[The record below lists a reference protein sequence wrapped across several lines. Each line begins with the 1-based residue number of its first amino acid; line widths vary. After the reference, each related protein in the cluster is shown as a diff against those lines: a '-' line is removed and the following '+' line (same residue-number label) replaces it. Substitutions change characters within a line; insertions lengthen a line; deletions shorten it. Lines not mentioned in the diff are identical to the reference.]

1 MEGING
7 TSCSI
12 FKLYETV
19 IQGEEKETIPKW
31 IGIENIKNRLTQT
44 LNTISTIR
52 VESNNL
58 QASNLALSNS
68 VNEFIEKMNSDSET
82 NEENK
87 NDQTSLIYLTD
98 PTDATDDTKKV
109 LPEYYN
115 KFSPIDENGTYL
127 FDINSTDFYPKIYEN
142 YLITSGV
149 AELAKT
155 IAGDETL
162 ESTLT
167 DSTQSLDDIQVTF
180 TDLSDDIL
188 DEWKKYQ
195 DYLNKYANLIFY
207 LLTGLM
213 VALGIVGFICTFFYS
228 AFDKCQCMRI
238 PLHVIW
244 NIFSLFTFILML
256 LGSLFGLLGVVG
268 SDGVGVM
275 QYAFGPENL
284 DPNND
289 DPIILKGGEAFDYIN
304 TCLNGDGNLASQ
316 LGLSKDG
323 SGAESLDQLY
333 KMDAKVNEA
342 ATKIEGYGDTFAS
355 ITNLQDTIN
364 KMRADISLTNS
375 VIISAFT
382 TLKNTA
388 NTVLSADN
396 SLSDKWVDSS
406 SECSGLAII
415 KASEIAS
422 ENPSAGTNACFILS
436 DYFTSENK
444 LPENR
449 YKENSINT
457 LLAELKNYQTNN
469 KDLLETLSSTTTDYK
484 TELSGMLNNV
494 KNDIQSSKNIIEPLT
509 KIYKNDIGD
518 DSIYSIVNCAFMK
531 TNINVFFD
539 QMDNGLSN
547 NATKFAITIIFVSL
561 CSGFSNLFILIV
573 INRFK
578 KTTKDKPIINP
589 ISKDEK
595 ESISQSKE
603 HINGDNPVDVSK
615 VHIEMTNI
623 PPPA

>member
-31 IGIENIKNRLTQT
+31 IGIENIKDRLTQT

-58 QASNLALSNS
+58 QASNLALSSS
-68 VNEFIEKMNSDSET
+68 VNDFIEKMNSDSET

-98 PTDATDDTKKV
+98 PTDDTKKV

-342 ATKIEGYGDTFAS
+342 ASKIEGYEDTFAS

-364 KMRADISLTNS
+364 KMRDDISLTNS

-406 SECSGLAII
+406 SECGGLALI
-415 KASEIAS
+415 KASDIS
-422 ENPSAGTNACFILS
+422 NTNPSAGTNACFILS

-444 LPENR
+444 LPEDR

-457 LLAELKNYQTNN
+457 LLAALKNYQTNN
-469 KDLLETLSSTTTDYK
+469 KAQLETLSSTTTEYK
-484 TELSGMLNNV
+484 TKLSGMLNNV

-603 HINGDNPVDVSK
+603 HINGDNPVDVSQ

>member
-1 MEGING
+1 
-7 TSCSI
+7 
-12 FKLYETV
+12 
-19 IQGEEKETIPKW
+19 
-31 IGIENIKNRLTQT
+31 
-44 LNTISTIR
+44 
-52 VESNNL
+52 
-58 QASNLALSNS
+58 
-68 VNEFIEKMNSDSET
+68 MNDDSET
-82 NEENK
+82 NEDNK
-87 NDQTSLIYLTD
+87 KDQTSLIYLTD
-98 PTDATDDTKKV
+98 PTDGTKKV

-180 TDLSDDIL
+180 TDLSDDVL

-213 VALGIVGFICTFFYS
+213 VVLGIVGFICTFFYS

-238 PLHVIW
+238 PLHFIW

-342 ATKIEGYGDTFAS
+342 ASKIEGYGDTFAS

-406 SECSGLAII
+406 SECGSLAII
-415 KASEIAS
+415 KASEIS
-422 ENPSAGTNACFILS
+422 NTNPSTTTNACFILS

-444 LPENR
+444 LPEDR
-449 YKENSINT
+449 YKEDSINT
-457 LLAELKNYQTNN
+457 LLTALKNYQTNN
-469 KDLLETLSSTTTDYK
+469 KAQLETLSSTTTEYK
-484 TELSGMLNNV
+484 TKLSGMLNNV

-603 HINGDNPVDVSK
+603 HINGENPVDVSQ

>member
-31 IGIENIKNRLTQT
+31 IGIENIKDRLTQT

-58 QASNLALSNS
+58 QDSNLALSNS
-68 VNEFIEKMNSDSET
+68 VNEFIEKINDDSKD
-82 NEENK
+82 NEDNK
-87 NDQTSLIYLTD
+87 NNQTSLIYLTD
-98 PTDATDDTKKV
+98 PTDGTKKV

-155 IAGDETL
+155 IAGDPTL

-180 TDLSDDIL
+180 TDLSDDVL

-213 VALGIVGFICTFFYS
+213 VVLGIIGFICTFFYS

-388 NTVLSADN
+388 NTALSADN

-406 SECSGLAII
+406 SECGGLAII
-415 KASEIAS
+415 KASDIS
-422 ENPSAGTNACFILS
+422 NTNPSAGTNACFILS
-436 DYFTSENK
+436 DYFTSENQ
-444 LPENR
+444 LPEDR
-449 YKENSINT
+449 YKEDSINT
-457 LLAELKNYQTNN
+457 LLAALKNYQTNN
-469 KDLLETLSSTTTDYK
+469 KAQLETLSSMTTDYK
-484 TELSGMLNNV
+484 TKLSTMLNNV

-603 HINGDNPVDVSK
+603 HINGENPVDVSQ

>member
-31 IGIENIKNRLTQT
+31 IGIENIKDRLTQT

-58 QASNLALSNS
+58 QASNLALSSS
-68 VNEFIEKMNSDSET
+68 VNDFIEKMNSDSET

-98 PTDATDDTKKV
+98 PTDGTKKV

-180 TDLSDDIL
+180 TDLSDDVL

-213 VALGIVGFICTFFYS
+213 VVLGIVGFICTFFYS

-238 PLHVIW
+238 PLHFIW

-342 ATKIEGYGDTFAS
+342 ASKIEGYEDTFAS
-355 ITNLQDTIN
+355 ITSLQDTIN
-364 KMRADISLTNS
+364 KMRDDISLTNS

-406 SECSGLAII
+406 SECGGLAII

-603 HINGDNPVDVSK
+603 HINGENPVDVSQ

>member
-31 IGIENIKNRLTQT
+31 LGIENIKDRLTQT
-44 LNTISTIR
+44 VNTISSIR
-52 VESNNL
+52 AESSQL
-58 QASNLALSNS
+58 
-68 VNEFIEKMNSDSET
+68 
-82 NEENK
+82 
-87 NDQTSLIYLTD
+87 QTSSGALAESIDDFFTKIREDSDDNEDKKKKIQDSSIYLTD
-98 PTDATDDTKKV
+98 PTDSSKKV

-115 KFSPIDENGTYL
+115 KYSPLESNGTYL

-142 YLITSGV
+142 SLITLGV
-149 AELAKT
+149 ATLAKT
-155 IAGDETL
+155 ISDDDTL

-180 TDLSDDIL
+180 NDLSDDVL

-213 VALGIVGFICTFFYS
+213 VVLGIVGFVCTFFF
-228 AFDKCQCMRI
+228 ATFDKCQCMRI

-244 NIFSLFTFILML
+244 NIFSLFTFVLML

-284 DPNND
+284 DQNND

-316 LGLSKDG
+316 LGLSKEG
-323 SGAESLDQLY
+323 SGADSLDRLY
-333 KMDAKVNEA
+333 QMDAKVNEA
-342 ATKIEGYGDTFAS
+342 ATRIEGYGNTFAS
-355 ITNLQDTIN
+355 ITNLEETIN
-364 KMRADISLTNS
+364 KMGADLTLTNS
-375 VIISAFT
+375 VIITAFN
-382 TLKNTA
+382 TLKNSA
-388 NTVLSADN
+388 NTVLNGDN

-406 SECSGLAII
+406 SECGSVRLVEAKDI
-415 KASEIAS
+415 SNT
-422 ENPSAGTNACFILS
+422 NPQSNENACFILS
-436 DYFTSENK
+436 DYFTSDKE
-444 LPENR
+444 LPDNR
-449 YKENSINT
+449 YKVTSINT
-457 LLAELKNYQTNN
+457 LLTNLKTYQKGN
-469 KDLLETLSSTTTDYK
+469 KDQLNKLTEKRNAYNNYLSTMLE
-484 TELSGMLNNV
+484 NV
-494 KNDIQSSKNIIEPLT
+494 EKDIESSKKVIEPLT

-561 CSGFSNLFILIV
+561 CSGLSNLFILIV

-595 ESISQSKE
+595 ENISQSKE
-603 HINGDNPVDVSK
+603 HINGENPVDVSQ

>member
-31 IGIENIKNRLTQT
+31 IGIENIKDRLTQT

-58 QASNLALSNS
+58 QASNLALSSS
-68 VNEFIEKMNSDSET
+68 VNDFIEKMNSDSET

-98 PTDATDDTKKV
+98 PTDDTKKV

-406 SECSGLAII
+406 SECGGLAII

-603 HINGDNPVDVSK
+603 HINGENPVDVSQ